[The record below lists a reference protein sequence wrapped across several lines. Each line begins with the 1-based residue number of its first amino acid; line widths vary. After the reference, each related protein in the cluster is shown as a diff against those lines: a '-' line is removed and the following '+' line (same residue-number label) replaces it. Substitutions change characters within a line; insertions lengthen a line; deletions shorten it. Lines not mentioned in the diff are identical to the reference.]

1 MRESENQDA
10 QLLITGPSRNG
21 PPPSPPLRVES
32 RLRKDGMPLL
42 KVGRFYINLA
52 YIQFIHEEREDFIL
66 HFSEGSNIRTTSI
79 ARNSPDGELLQRFL
93 ISQLWVEPA
102 SAS

>member
-1 MRESENQDA
+1 
-10 QLLITGPSRNG
+10 
-21 PPPSPPLRVES
+21 
-32 RLRKDGMPLL
+32 MPLL

-93 ISQLWVEPA
+93 ISQLWAEPA
-102 SAS
+102 SAA